1 MKKILIWGTG
11 QLSWQPGKEFSKEE
25 IIGYIDT
32 NKKLDFFAKKPVYK
46 PEDIK
51 SLEYD
56 AIIVSTIYSKEI
68 YEQCVKYGI
77 DRNKLICVYGN
88 IFTEDIILIINL

>member
-32 NKKLDFFAKKPVYK
+32 NKKLDYTFSDW
-46 PEDIK
+46 DIAG
-51 SLEYD
+51 LE
-56 AIIVSTIYSKEI
+56 
-68 YEQCVKYGI
+68 
-77 DRNKLICVYGN
+77 
-88 IFTEDIILIINL
+88 